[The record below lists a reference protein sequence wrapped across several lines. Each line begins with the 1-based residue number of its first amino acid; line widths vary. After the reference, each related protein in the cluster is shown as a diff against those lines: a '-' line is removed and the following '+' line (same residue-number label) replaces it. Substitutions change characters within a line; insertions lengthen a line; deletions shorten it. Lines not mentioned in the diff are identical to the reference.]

1 MNKLDKN
8 LSEVFDVTPL
18 GEVKK
23 EKLPTVYT
31 KYNEPDIEQDLNDA
45 YQQSKENLQGIIDQ
59 GKEAMEEIFQVAKA
73 GQHPRAFEVYGTI
86 LKNMVDANKELL
98 NIQKQMR
105 DMDGKQKETNNTT
118 IDKAIFVGSTAELS
132 KLIKGK

>member
-23 EKLPTVYT
+23 EKLPTVST

-59 GKEAMEEIFQVAKA
+59 GKEAMEEILQVAKA